1 METSKRIKSEDEE
14 ESLSKIPL
22 SAFLFPDLTIKIG
35 NENLFVN
42 RDQLMA
48 ESPVFRTML
57 TGNFKEKNAREIELH
72 DKDPTT
78 FAIFLQHTLP
88 GFDGLI
94 LSESTARLILPLSHE
109 YQTDASL
116 SKIDKVLATCTS
128 EHEYKSVDMLINHI
142 LEAELYTLSKYL
154 TASIQ
159 KASEFSPTAFEKN
172 MIYHTI
178 SGDTKANIFTIR
190 CKAMES
196 EIRSYKKFLETFEYK
211 ELCPSPIGDCDIRQ
225 RQKVED
231 AQTLLRSSKYHT
243 T

>member
-1 METSKRIKSEDEE
+1 METSKRIKSEDGE
-14 ESLSKIPL
+14 ESSSKISL
-22 SAFLFPDLTIKIG
+22 SAFHIQDLTIKIG
-35 NENLFVN
+35 NENLYVN

-78 FAIFLQHTLP
+78 FALFLQHTLP

-94 LSESTARLILPLSHE
+94 LSESTARRILPLSHE
-109 YQTDASL
+109 YQTDI
-116 SKIDKVLATCTS
+116 SKIDKVLATCTGQN
-128 EHEYKSVDMLINHI
+128 EYKSVDKLIDHI

-159 KASEFSPTAFEKN
+159 KASEFSPTSFERN
-172 MIYHTI
+172 RIFHRI
-178 SGDTKANIFTIR
+178 SSDTKANIFTMR

-196 EIRSYKKFLETFEYK
+196 DISNCMDGLQRCVPRRFQCTNQ
-211 ELCPSPIGDCDIRQ
+211 DCHAK
-225 RQKVED
+225 QKVRE
-231 AQTLLRSSKYHT
+231 AITVISSSKYINSS
-243 T
+243 